1 LTGEIDN
8 WRIAQPQTKLE
19 VFSMIKF
26 DQVSKKF
33 GEIVAL
39 DKVSFEIEP
48 GEFVFITG
56 PSGAGKTTIAK
67 LILREYLPTSGKIKV
82 DQFDLEAMKTKEIP
96 QLRRKIGM
104 VFQDFKLL
112 SDRTIWEN
120 VALAL
125 RVLGKNEA
133 EIEKEIPRILKLVG
147 LEKRADLFPSQ
158 LAGGELQRAGLA
170 RAVVGQ
176 PDIIIADEPTGNL
189 DLTTAWQIIKLLQK
203 VNQTGKTVI
212 MATHNFEIVNAM
224 KERVIELNEGKL
236 VSDKKKGK
244 YKIR

>member
-1 LTGEIDN
+1 
-8 WRIAQPQTKLE
+8 
-19 VFSMIKF
+19 MIKF

>member
-1 LTGEIDN
+1 
-8 WRIAQPQTKLE
+8 
-19 VFSMIKF
+19 MIKF
-26 DQVSKKF
+26 DNVTKKF

-39 DKVSFEIEP
+39 DKVSFSIEP

-82 DQFDLEAMKTKEIP
+82 NQYDLLKMKKKDLPE
-96 QLRRKIGM
+96 LRRNLGV

-112 SDRTIWEN
+112 KDRTVWEN

-125 RVLGKNEA
+125 RVLGKNDE
-133 EIEKEIPRILKLVG
+133 EIKKEVSKILKLVG
-147 LEKRADLFPSQ
+147 LEDRANLFPSQ

-176 PDIIIADEPTGNL
+176 PEVVIADEPTGNL
-189 DLTTAWQIIKLLQK
+189 DLATAWQITKLLRK
-203 VNQTGKTVI
+203 INEMGKTVI
-212 MATHNFEIVNAM
+212 MATHNFEIVNSL
-224 KERVIELNEGKL
+224 KERVIEIDKGKV

-244 YKIR
+244 YKVK